1 MKLSPLPTNE
11 AERLKELDRYAILDT
26 LPEQAYDDL
35 AALASHIC
43 GTPIA
48 LVSLIDS
55 ERQWFKSKIGLT
67 VTETPRELAFCAH
80 AILQPDELLIVPD
93 ALEDERFATNELV
106 VSDPKIRFYAGA
118 PLITPQGYPIGTL
131 CAIDTVPRQLSDHQ
145 IEALQAL
152 SRQVVA
158 QLELRLS
165 LATLEQTNQRL
176 RHSEERSRL
185 LIEGVKDYAIFR
197 LNPDGSI
204 ASWNAGAQ
212 NIKGYQASEILGQHF
227 RRFYPAED
235 IEQGKPERALQTA
248 ASTGRFEDEGWR
260 VRQNGKR
267 FWANV
272 IITPL
277 YGEAGIRGFV
287 KVTRDLTERKQAE
300 LALLRAAVMEASNHK
315 LAAEIHERQQ
325 IEAKLRHNAFHDVLT
340 GLPNRALLMERLE
353 RSLRQSQQDPHYQF
367 AVLFLD
373 LDRFKV
379 LNDSLGHLIG
389 DELLCAIAHRLK
401 SCLSP
406 KDTVARFGGDEFTIL
421 LEDID
426 DLSAAIQVAEQIQA
440 ALASSFVLRQ
450 QEVFT
455 TVSIGIAPSHPHYR
469 RPEELLRNADI
480 AMYSAKNLGRAR
492 YSVFDTAMHAQ
503 AVELLQLETDL
514 RRAVE
519 NENFQV
525 HYQPIISLATRQITG
540 FEALVRWQH
549 PERGFISP
557 AEFIPVAEDT
567 GLIVAID
574 LWVLREACRQLRRWQ
589 LQFPAKQLTISVNL
603 SVKQFQHPDLVTQ
616 VAQILQETDLSPSS
630 LNLEITE
637 SVIMED
643 PQSATITFLELKALG
658 IQLCMDDFGTGYSS
672 LSYLHRFPFNNLKID
687 RSFINELT
695 INEQNLEIIRA
706 IMSLGAA
713 LNMSVTAEGIE
724 TSEQIAILK
733 TLNCEFGQGYFF
745 SKPVEKLEAGKLI
758 QTELNKSLANHV

>member
-1 MKLSPLPTNE
+1 MKIPPLPTNE
-11 AERLKELDRYAILDT
+11 AERLKALDRYAILDT

-55 ERQWFKSKIGLT
+55 ERQWFKSKVGLT
-67 VTETPRELAFCAH
+67 VTETPRELAFCSH
-80 AILQPDELLIVPD
+80 AILQPDPLIVPD

-106 VSDPKIRFYAGA
+106 TSDPKIRFYAGA
-118 PLITPQGYPIGTL
+118 PLVTPQGYQIGTL
-131 CAIDTVPRQLSDHQ
+131 CTIDTVPRQLSDQQ

-158 QLELRLS
+158 QLELRLN

-176 RHSEERSRL
+176 RHSEERARL

-197 LNPDGSI
+197 LDLDGKI
-204 ASWNAGAQ
+204 VSWNAGAQ
-212 NIKGYQASEILGQHF
+212 NIIGYQADKILGQHF
-227 RRFYPAED
+227 RCFYTPED
-235 IEQGKPERALQTA
+235 IKQRKPEQALQTA
-248 ASTGRFEDEGWR
+248 ATGRFEDESWR
-260 VRQNGKR
+260 VRQDGTR

-277 YGEAGIRGFV
+277 HERTEICGFV

-300 LALLRAAVMEASNHK
+300 ETWLRAAVAEATNNK
-315 LAAEIHERQQ
+315 LTAEIHERQQ
-325 IEAKLRHNAFHDVLT
+325 IEAQLRHNAFHDVLT
-340 GLPNRALLMERLE
+340 GLPNRALFMEQLE
-353 RSLRQSQQDPHYQF
+353 GALRHKQQHPHYQF

-426 DLSAAIQVAEQIQA
+426 DCSTAIQVAERIQT
-440 ALASSFVLRQ
+440 ALASSLVLKQ

-455 TVSIGIAPSHPHYR
+455 TVSIGIALSHPYYR
-469 RPEELLRNADI
+469 QPEELLRNADI
-480 AMYSAKNLGRAR
+480 AMYRAKNLGRAR
-492 YSVFDTAMHAQ
+492 YSVFDTAMHTQ

-514 RRAVE
+514 RKAVE
-519 NENFQV
+519 DENFQV
-525 HYQPIISLATRQITG
+525 CYQPIISLPTRQITG

-549 PERGFISP
+549 PERGIISP

-574 LWVLREACRQLRRWQ
+574 LWVLQEACRQLRRWQ
-589 LQFPAKQLTISVNL
+589 LQFPAQQLTISVNL

-616 VAQILQETDLSPSS
+616 VAQILQETDLSPRS
-630 LNLEITE
+630 LKLEITE

-643 PQSATITFLELKALG
+643 TQRSAITFLELKALG

-687 RSFINELT
+687 RSFINELK
-695 INEQNLEIIRA
+695 INRQNLEIVRA
-706 IMSLGAA
+706 IVSLASA

-724 TSEQIAILK
+724 TLEQLVFLE

-758 QTELNKSLANHV
+758 QELNKSLANQV